1 MADWVVQGEGSRLS
15 GELYWGQKMHLQRT
29 GLIVSRGQGRGWEIN
44 AQHHLNGAA
53 GAFAWMRQS
62 IHFRRGLLP
71 SRSWR
76 LLQAAWMRQPRNKC
90 TLSTKGPAEEGLPW
104 QVEQRTGGWAGL
116 LSGKEL
122 VSHAFQCCSTSFSAK
137 TCILTQYEQIAIGFY
152 LAPNLIGLFW
162 WYQHAVH

>member
-1 MADWVVQGEGSRLS
+1 MEEGEREGGVCQLCIANVFCSVADWVVQGEGSRLS
-15 GELYWGQKMHLQRT
+15 GELYRGQKMHLQST

-76 LLQAAWMRQPRNKC
+76 LLQAA
-90 TLSTKGPAEEGLPW
+90 
-104 QVEQRTGGWAGL
+104 
-116 LSGKEL
+116 
-122 VSHAFQCCSTSFSAK
+122 
-137 TCILTQYEQIAIGFY
+137 
-152 LAPNLIGLFW
+152 
-162 WYQHAVH
+162 